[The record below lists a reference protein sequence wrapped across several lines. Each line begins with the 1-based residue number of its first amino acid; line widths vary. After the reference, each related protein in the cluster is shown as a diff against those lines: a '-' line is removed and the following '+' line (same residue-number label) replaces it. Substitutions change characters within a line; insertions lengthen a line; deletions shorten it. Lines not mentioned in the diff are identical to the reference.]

1 MENQVEIIKQVNDQ
15 DVMDSRDVAKMIG
28 KRYRDLMRDIRRY
41 ISDLEESAK
50 LRSRDMATNA
60 KLRALDF
67 FIESSYVSQQG
78 KELPCYLLTKQG
90 CEFVANKLTG
100 RKGTIFTATYVGLF
114 NQYQAEHN
122 GKMIGTDKNLTR
134 ENLEFKLKWLAE
146 MRKQNINKDHQLRNE
161 DAKIW
166 LELANV
172 ADDYGERRMATDMR
186 NEAINTMTSLPVGG
200 QREYTASEIANK
212 LGVSA
217 IQIGKWG
224 NKLGIKRD
232 QHLSYRTPEGA
243 WRYFPEALKV
253 FQDNALEIQADD
265 LGL

>member
-1 MENQVEIIKQVNDQ
+1 MENQVKIIKQVNSQ
-15 DVMDSRDVAKMIG
+15 EVMDSRDVAKMIN
-28 KRYRDLMRDIRRY
+28 KTHAHLMRDIARY
-41 ISDLEESAK
+41 INDILTDPK
-50 LRSRDMATNA
+50 LDS
-60 KLRALDF
+60 LDF
-67 FIESSYVSQQG
+67 FIESSYEDAKGEVR
-78 KELPCYLLTKQG
+78 KCYLLTKQG

-100 RKGTIFTATYVGLF
+100 KKGTIFTATYVGLF

-122 GKMIGTDKNLTR
+122 GKMIGADKNLTR

-172 ADDYGERRMATDMR
+172 ADDYGERRMATEMR
-186 NEAINTMTSLPVGG
+186 NEAINTMTALPVGG

-243 WRYFPEALKV
+243 WRYFPEAVEL
-253 FQDNALEIQADD
+253 FQKNRFEIQNDF
-265 LGL
+265 LS